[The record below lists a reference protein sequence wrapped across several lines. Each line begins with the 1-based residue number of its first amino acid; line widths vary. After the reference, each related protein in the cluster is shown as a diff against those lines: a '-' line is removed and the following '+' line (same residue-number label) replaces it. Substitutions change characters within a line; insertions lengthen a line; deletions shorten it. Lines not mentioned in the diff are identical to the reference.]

1 VRRAFALVISLALA
15 LAMAGGI
22 ACSSGDSV
30 TGTGGSGGAA
40 GATAGTGGSGGNA
53 GTGSG
58 GTTGAAGSGG
68 TSGGFVNAATCGERG
83 MATVNATSYSG
94 YAEFFIIGEAGLGTD
109 VCAIRFNV
117 ARVGAAP
124 AGCTNCNWSHQVQ
137 FTNPTGAPQIGIS
150 EPWHVT
156 SHHGDKPEKVANN
169 AKINVFCLQMY
180 ARLLEKLRA
189 TPDGDGT
196 LLDRSL
202 IFYGSGMANSNV
214 HATDPLPMVA
224 VGGGVGKGSRHIVLP
239 KDTPL
244 GNLWLTVAN
253 HFDNPMTRFGEST
266 GTAEFF

>member
-1 VRRAFALVISLALA
+1 MRRAFALVISLALA

-117 ARVGAAP
+117 ARIGAAP

-137 FTNPTGAPQIGIS
+137 FTNPTVMTNVDGACDANDAIPAIDAAGRAALTGSKSSRGFSKI
-150 EPWHVT
+150 T
-156 SHHGDKPEKVANN
+156 GHGDELMKYDDAT
-169 AKINVFCLQMY
+169 QMW
-180 ARLLEKLRA
+180 
-189 TPDGDGT
+189 
-196 LLDRSL
+196 
-202 IFYGSGMANSNV
+202 I
-214 HATDPLPMVA
+214 
-224 VGGGVGKGSRHIVLP
+224 GVGRGNWDEP
-239 KDTPL
+239 TNML
-244 GNLWLTVAN
+244 GYNIT
-253 HFDNPMTRFGEST
+253 T
-266 GTAEFF
+266 GNCSYGR

>member
-1 VRRAFALVISLALA
+1 MRRAFALVISLALA

-117 ARVGAAP
+117 ARIGAAP

-137 FTNPTGAPQIGIS
+137 FTNPTVMTNVDGACDANDAIPAIDAAGRAARTGSKSSRGFSKI
-150 EPWHVT
+150 T
-156 SHHGDKPEKVANN
+156 GHGDELMKYDDAT
-169 AKINVFCLQMY
+169 QMW
-180 ARLLEKLRA
+180 
-189 TPDGDGT
+189 
-196 LLDRSL
+196 
-202 IFYGSGMANSNV
+202 I
-214 HATDPLPMVA
+214 
-224 VGGGVGKGSRHIVLP
+224 GVGRGNWDEP
-239 KDTPL
+239 TNML
-244 GNLWLTVAN
+244 GYNIT
-253 HFDNPMTRFGEST
+253 T
-266 GTAEFF
+266 GNCSYGR